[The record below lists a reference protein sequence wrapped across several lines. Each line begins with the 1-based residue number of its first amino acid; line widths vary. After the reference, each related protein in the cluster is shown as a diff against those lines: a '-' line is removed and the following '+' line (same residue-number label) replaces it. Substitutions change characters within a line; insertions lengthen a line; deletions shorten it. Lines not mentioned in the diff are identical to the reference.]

1 MFWKKTKS
9 TSQSCIN
16 SDEYTELTKKI
27 VSIISD
33 YDILSNRF
41 AICDEIV
48 KSNRAKISK
57 VTRDKILGET
67 EENIKAEPKY
77 I

>member
-9 TSQSCIN
+9 TSPSCIN

-27 VSIISD
+27 VSIVSSI
-33 YDILSNRF
+33 DILSNRF
-41 AICDEIV
+41 TIVDEIV

-57 VTRDKILGET
+57 LTRDKILDDT
-67 EENIKAEPKY
+67 EKDISDNPRY